1 MEIAIVKAMMIK
13 VTKSNDYDSNN
24 VNSIL
29 VAAIPITEKENDN
42 NSDADCDISD
52 DKKNDSN
59 MNV

>member
-52 DKKNDSN
+52 DKKTIAI
-59 MNV
+59 

>member
-1 MEIAIVKAMMIK
+1 MEIAIVKTMMIK

-52 DKKNDSN
+52 EKKNR
-59 MNV
+59 